1 VDHPWRSSPTVPNA
15 ILWYGKDMATR
26 KVTITLDE
34 DLVEGMTRTARR
46 AGIPLSRLIAS
57 AAEREMRRR
66 IGQSAVAEWEAEHG
80 AFTPE
85 ELAAARAEMAA
96 ADDEYYRAG
105 GDAA

>member
-1 VDHPWRSSPTVPNA
+1 V
-15 ILWYGKDMATR
+15 ATR

-34 DLVEGMTRTARR
+34 ELVRAVAVAARE
-46 AGIPLSRLIAS
+46 AGIPLSRLLAA

-66 IGQSAVAEWEAEHG
+66 IGLAAVAEWEAEHG

-96 ADDEYYRAG
+96 ADNEYFRAG
-105 GDAA
+105 DDAA

>member
-1 VDHPWRSSPTVPNA
+1 MV
-15 ILWYGKDMATR
+15 MR

-34 DLVEGMTRTARR
+34 HLVAAMTVAARE
-46 AGIPLSRLIAS
+46 AGVPLSRMIAS

-66 IGQSAVAEWEAEHG
+66 FGLAAVAEWEAEHG

-96 ADDEYYRAG
+96 ADDEYFRAG
-105 GDAA
+105 DDAA